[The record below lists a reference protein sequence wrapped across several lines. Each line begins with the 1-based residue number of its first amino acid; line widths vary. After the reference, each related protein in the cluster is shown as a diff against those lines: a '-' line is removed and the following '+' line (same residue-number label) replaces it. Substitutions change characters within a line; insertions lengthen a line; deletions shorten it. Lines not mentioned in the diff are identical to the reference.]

1 MDLDI
6 YREFMVLATH
16 RSFVSAARDLNMS
29 QPSLSRHMNAFA
41 KELGC
46 QLFYETRPLSLTAAG
61 EVVLKYAGK
70 IIRDQKSL
78 FAELDQ
84 LPAAIGKPILIVDLF
99 PSNALYVGINE
110 TAARAKQ
117 EFPGLRVEFINMDSS
132 GMNAQ
137 QMVEMGKIDIS
148 IETTITQ
155 ELRTAPEM
163 PDELQAIWIPEFHG
177 ELVVGVAKESPFA
190 SRPHLHLSDLAQSRF
205 ILQANRHSERFR
217 EDFIRICS
225 KRGFYPN
232 ITLVP
237 ADNQL
242 EFYGSHPHDGIH
254 LLTKVDRKYNPL
266 ISSLLKEHVKICA
279 LEDKCYV
286 NSYAL
291 MSAYPDRSELS
302 FFAEH
307 LREHAERF
315 GEEAGCIEE
324 RPQGAQAPIGS
335 YAKSV

>member
-1 MDLDI
+1 MDIDI
-6 YREFMVLATH
+6 YREFTVLATH

-29 QPSLSRHMNAFA
+29 QPSLSRHMNAFV

-70 IIRDQKSL
+70 IIRDQKNML
-78 FAELDQ
+78 AELDQ
-84 LPAAIGKPILIVDLF
+84 LPTALGNRILIIDLF
-99 PSNALYVGINE
+99 PTNALYVGINE
-110 TAARAKQ
+110 ATKLAKQ
-117 EFPGLRVEFINMDSS
+117 KYPGLRVELINMDSS

-148 IETTITQ
+148 IETTISDGLPPV
-155 ELRTAPEM
+155 EPKV
-163 PDELQAIWIPEFHG
+163 PDTLQTIWIPEFHG
-177 ELVVGVAKESPFA
+177 ELVVGVAKDSPLA
-190 SRPHLHLSDLAQSRF
+190 TQPTLKLSDLAQSRF

-225 KRGFYPN
+225 ARGFYPN

-237 ADNQL
+237 ADSQM
-242 EFYGSHPHDGIH
+242 EFYGTHPGDGIH

-266 ISSLLKEHVKICA
+266 ISSLLKQYVKIRSI
-279 LEDKCYV
+279 EDACYV
-286 NSYAL
+286 DSYAL
-291 MSAYPDRSELS
+291 MNNYPDRPELE

-307 LREHAERF
+307 LRQHAEAMRS
-315 GEEAGCIEE
+315 EVCPDQNAVDIDGC
-324 RPQGAQAPIGS
+324 
-335 YAKSV
+335 

>member
-1 MDLDI
+1 MELDI

-99 PSNALYVGINE
+99 PTNALYVGINE
-110 TAARAKQ
+110 TAALAKQ
-117 EFPGLRVEFINMDSS
+117 KFPGLRVEFINMDSS

-148 IETTITQ
+148 IETTIAQ
-155 ELRTAPEM
+155 ELRVEPEM
-163 PDELQAIWIPEFHG
+163 PDALQAIWIPEFHG

-190 SRPHLHLSDLAQSRF
+190 SRPNLHLSDLAQSRF

-225 KRGFYPN
+225 ERGFYPN

-266 ISSLLKEHVKICA
+266 ISSLLKEHVKIRT

-291 MSAYPDRSELS
+291 ISAYLDRPELE

-307 LREHAERF
+307 LRRHADDMRAKACSDR
-315 GEEAGCIEE
+315 GGPTSTSAD
-324 RPQGAQAPIGS
+324 IG
-335 YAKSV
+335 

>member
-1 MDLDI
+1 MDIDI
-6 YREFMVLATH
+6 YREFTVLATH

-70 IIRDQKSL
+70 IIRDQQNML
-78 FAELDQ
+78 AELDQ
-84 LPAAIGKPILIVDLF
+84 LPTALGNRILIIDLF
-99 PSNALYVGINE
+99 PTNALYVGINE
-110 TAARAKQ
+110 TAALAKQ
-117 EFPGLRVEFINMDSS
+117 KFPGLRVEFINMDSS

-148 IETTITQ
+148 IETTISNSQ
-155 ELRTAPEM
+155 VPLEPKVSDM
-163 PDELQAIWIPEFHG
+163 LQAVWIPEFHG
-177 ELVVGVAKESPFA
+177 ELVVGIAKESPLA
-190 SRPHLHLSDLAQSRF
+190 LRSDLQLSDLAQSRF

-225 KRGFYPN
+225 ERGFYPN

-242 EFYGSHPHDGIH
+242 EFYGSHPADGIH

-266 ISSLLKEHVKICA
+266 ISSLLKEHVKIRT
-279 LEDKCYV
+279 LKDKCYV

-291 MSAYPDRSELS
+291 LNSYPDRPELE

-307 LREHAERF
+307 LRQHAESMRDDICPNN
-315 GEEAGCIEE
+315 GEQSAEE
-324 RPQGAQAPIGS
+324 R
-335 YAKSV
+335 